1 MKRLSFARTEREI
14 KKELKLF
21 KEIQSKMLFF
31 GNFTKKDIDEE
42 IIRLKKDLAWKNR
55 DVIKPTK
62 ELVRKKEHSKCK
74 KTEFT
79 S

>member
-14 KKELKLF
+14 KKELKLL
-21 KEIQSKMLFF
+21 KEIQSKMIYF
-31 GNFTKKDIDEE
+31 GNFTKKDIAEE
-42 IIRLKKDLAWKNR
+42 IIRLNEDLAWKNR
-55 DVIKPTK
+55 DVNKPTK
-62 ELVRKKEHSKCK
+62 ELVRKKEHSQCK